1 MKKDLIFEKI
11 DPSEQFKTA
20 LGEALR
26 KGVRRLLQ
34 QAVENEVQEFLN
46 AFRGVENRRWSAQDH
61 T

>member
-20 LGEALR
+20 LEETLR
-26 KGVRRLLQ
+26 EGARRLLQ